1 MSLVLH
7 ILYGKQMYNRK
18 IMLRKYSC
26 IGLAHLIT
34 WKFLIAFESIDLLQ
48 MCLIKIAP
56 SHFCSS
62 LKKKNLFSLL
72 GKNRN
77 TSSKFQPTPT
87 RLQSIWPHTLWY
99 KHFVDN
105 VSINPPCLS
114 DLVNNLTSQII
125 LDLTAMACLKLGFS
139 PASQFSWNGGNKAR
153 ASDFSSPED

>member
-1 MSLVLH
+1 MSLLLPLGSLFSLKAGQLQGLQACRVRPNSYIYSIMSLVLH

-62 LKKKNLFSLL
+62 LKKKKIYSPFWAKIGILPQVSA
-72 GKNRN
+72 N
-77 TSSKFQPTPT
+77 THKTPE
-87 RLQSIWPHTLWY
+87 H
-99 KHFVDN
+99 
-105 VSINPPCLS
+105 
-114 DLVNNLTSQII
+114 LTSHTMIQ
-125 LDLTAMACLKLGFS
+125 TFC
-139 PASQFSWNGGNKAR
+139 R
-153 ASDFSSPED
+153 